1 MKSSNTE
8 KLGIKQEGLR
18 YKLLII
24 EALVFILPVF
34 ILFYIFYRSN
44 IFLDFSQI
52 FIVALTLVLILA
64 GLIILRQIFD
74 KFFLVATLMKKMEG
88 ADKGL
93 IDMQQDTAELH
104 GITVSFNNLMKK
116 FEETTGELQQRVF
129 ELFSI
134 KELTEVASK
143 ILDVDDLLNV
153 LLTKAMA
160 VSKAQIGS
168 VFIVESEKERF
179 RVAATMGLE
188 SGPKK
193 GSYIN
198 INESLARF
206 AASDKKPLLVQDI
219 DSDSRTHKANDPKYG
234 PPSFLSMPVFVR
246 GNVIAVLNLSHKETK
261 QVFGSNDEH
270 ILSIIIGEIG
280 FALENAMLHSRVEE
294 HLKDLQERT
303 VEMKASLKEKEVLLK
318 EIHHRVKN
326 NLQVISSL
334 LDLSSMRT
342 TDQETI
348 DLCKEIRARI
358 HTMALIHTFLYRGE
372 RFDRVD
378 MGSYLKELVDYL
390 SQTFGTK
397 STLVT
402 PVIEPS
408 EVYLS
413 MTEAVPCAL
422 VLNEVISNAFRHA
435 FKEGQKGTIK
445 ISLKGSPKDRILIR
459 VKDDGIGMP
468 EEIDLEKANSL
479 GLRLVRA
486 IVREQLMGEI
496 RLNRDH
502 GTEIFVE
509 FSVLNKEDSNA

>member
-1 MKSSNTE
+1 MKSFNTE
-8 KLGIKQEGLR
+8 NISIKQKGLR

-24 EALVFILPVF
+24 EALVFVLPVF

-153 LLTKAMA
+153 LLEKAMA
-160 VSKAQIGS
+160 ISRAQIGS
-168 VFIVESEKERF
+168 VFVVEPEKGRF
-179 RVAATMGLE
+179 RVVATKGLE

-193 GSYIN
+193 GSYIK
-198 INESLARF
+198 IDESLARF

-219 DSDSRTHKANDPKYG
+219 DSDSRTHKLNDPKYG
-234 PPSFLSMPVFVR
+234 PPSFLSMPIFVR
-246 GNVIAVLNLSHKETK
+246 EDVIAVLNLSHKETK

-280 FALENAMLHSRVEE
+280 FALENAMLHSRVE
-294 HLKDLQERT
+294 
-303 VEMKASLKEKEVLLK
+303 
-318 EIHHRVKN
+318 
-326 NLQVISSL
+326 
-334 LDLSSMRT
+334 
-342 TDQETI
+342 
-348 DLCKEIRARI
+348 
-358 HTMALIHTFLYRGE
+358 
-372 RFDRVD
+372 
-378 MGSYLKELVDYL
+378 
-390 SQTFGTK
+390 
-397 STLVT
+397 
-402 PVIEPS
+402 
-408 EVYLS
+408 
-413 MTEAVPCAL
+413 
-422 VLNEVISNAFRHA
+422 
-435 FKEGQKGTIK
+435 
-445 ISLKGSPKDRILIR
+445 
-459 VKDDGIGMP
+459 
-468 EEIDLEKANSL
+468 
-479 GLRLVRA
+479 
-486 IVREQLMGEI
+486 
-496 RLNRDH
+496 
-502 GTEIFVE
+502 
-509 FSVLNKEDSNA
+509 

>member
-1 MKSSNTE
+1 
-8 KLGIKQEGLR
+8 
-18 YKLLII
+18 
-24 EALVFILPVF
+24 
-34 ILFYIFYRSN
+34 
-44 IFLDFSQI
+44 
-52 FIVALTLVLILA
+52 
-64 GLIILRQIFD
+64 
-74 KFFLVATLMKKMEG
+74 
-88 ADKGL
+88 
-93 IDMQQDTAELH
+93 
-104 GITVSFNNLMKK
+104 
-116 FEETTGELQQRVF
+116 
-129 ELFSI
+129 
-134 KELTEVASK
+134 
-143 ILDVDDLLNV
+143 
-153 LLTKAMA
+153 
-160 VSKAQIGS
+160 
-168 VFIVESEKERF
+168 
-179 RVAATMGLE
+179 
-188 SGPKK
+188 
-193 GSYIN
+193 
-198 INESLARF
+198 
-206 AASDKKPLLVQDI
+206 
-219 DSDSRTHKANDPKYG
+219 
-234 PPSFLSMPVFVR
+234 
-246 GNVIAVLNLSHKETK
+246 
-261 QVFGSNDEH
+261 
-270 ILSIIIGEIG
+270 
-280 FALENAMLHSRVEE
+280 
-294 HLKDLQERT
+294 
-303 VEMKASLKEKEVLLK
+303 MKASLKEKEVLLK

-358 HTMALIHTFLYRGE
+358 HTMALIHTLLYRSG
-372 RFDRVD
+372 RIDRVD

-397 STLVT
+397 AALVT
-402 PVIEPS
+402 PIIEPS

-479 GLRLVRA
+479 GLRLVRT